1 MFVFNTHIFYNR
13 LCHDGKIKIKKSVIL
28 AAVDTVRSNVRPDCG
43 KDENKTQ
50 IWWTDNSAIRCV
62 FGLSCRDTQFFQN
75 WSDLK
80 CYSAFILHCC
90 TKCWNRKFPQ
100 VFLLFQWG
108 WRDLE
113 SGNDEMWPDFIVDY
127 CFLLSHEHRAVMIAS
142 CGENVLMWICSS
154 CLYVIKHV
162 TQIVEC
168 VSCC

>member
-80 CYSAFILHCC
+80 CYSYSSLLHKMLKSQVSTSVFIIPVRVKRSGVREWWDV
-90 TKCWNRKFPQ
+90 TWFYCW
-100 VFLLFQWG
+100 LLFSSVSWTQSRYDRVM
-108 WRDLE
+108 WRK
-113 SGNDEMWPDFIVDY
+113 
-127 CFLLSHEHRAVMIAS
+127 CFDVNLFFLFVR
-142 CGENVLMWICSS
+142 
-154 CLYVIKHV
+154 Y
-162 TQIVEC
+162 
-168 VSCC
+168 